1 MDSRWVSEK
10 IFQGEISRRVPKR
23 HPSHSFQFALSRE
36 FYCPLPFTFH
46 PAFMPSY
53 LPTASHG
60 LSSAC
65 PTHATHSVT
74 HRSLHMQAHMLFGGH
89 CPPTPPFVPIT
100 FWSLKLSFPP
110 PGLLRVHHGGD
121 VHCPPAQEHPR
132 TAACPRANVLAPPTS
147 PQPLLPAY
155 SAITPTSASH
165 FPGAPSDKFI
175 KLRDDTVNGH
185 IQKKKKKERKKK
197 GEGEKR
203 LEHPLML
210 QGELCAP
217 KVMRVG

>member
-65 PTHATHSVT
+65 PPHATHSVT
-74 HRSLHMQAHMLFGGH
+74 TPEPAHTGSHAFWRALSTHTSLHSRHILVPEALFPSSWPAKSAPWGRSALPSSPG
-89 CPPTPPFVPIT
+89 TPQN
-100 FWSLKLSFPP
+100 SCLS
-110 PGLLRVHHGGD
+110 PG
-121 VHCPPAQEHPR
+121 
-132 TAACPRANVLAPPTS
+132 
-147 PQPLLPAY
+147 
-155 SAITPTSASH
+155 
-165 FPGAPSDKFI
+165 
-175 KLRDDTVNGH
+175 
-185 IQKKKKKERKKK
+185 
-197 GEGEKR
+197 
-203 LEHPLML
+203 
-210 QGELCAP
+210 
-217 KVMRVG
+217 